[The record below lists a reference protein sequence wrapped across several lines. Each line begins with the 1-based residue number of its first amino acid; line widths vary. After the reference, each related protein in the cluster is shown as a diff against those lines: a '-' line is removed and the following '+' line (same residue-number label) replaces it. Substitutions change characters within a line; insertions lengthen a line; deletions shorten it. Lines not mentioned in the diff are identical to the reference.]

1 MSAHRTTETLRDL
14 LFDAIDK
21 TINGTITPA
30 DARNVALLA
39 DKIIDTAR
47 LELQYSETVS
57 RLDQQGQGISTGPV
71 LLTGKVSG
79 D

>member
-14 LFDAIDK
+14 LFNAIDK
-21 TINGTITPA
+21 TINGDITPA

-57 RLDQQGQGISTGPV
+57 RLDQQGQGVSTGPV
-71 LLTGKVSG
+71 LLTGKTEQ
-79 D
+79 